1 MGYILICNV
10 RNSDPGLLFNS
21 IKVVAF
27 SQVHKKF
34 TVGFFRSLDM
44 NILAILDLQI
54 AFLGLSIMS
63 I

>member
-10 RNSDPGLLFNS
+10 RNSDPGLLLNS

-34 TVGFFRSLDM
+34 TVGFFRSVDM
-44 NILAILDLQI
+44 NILAILDL
-54 AFLGLSIMS
+54 
-63 I
+63 